1 MRAMWADDD
10 TAIRL
15 TSRSICALLAR
26 SLIDRQ
32 DLDVPG
38 LTWLQDVTEATGS
51 TPTELYDTN
60 LKSFVCGVLS
70 PPMGDL
76 PPEHVASFETTLA
89 ILMGAVTQ
97 ADSVIDRTI
106 LGTGLQTFFERMV
119 DDGYGDNSAVRTLR
133 QMYQSITL
141 P

>member
-1 MRAMWADDD
+1 
-10 TAIRL
+10 
-15 TSRSICALLAR
+15 
-26 SLIDRQ
+26 
-32 DLDVPG
+32 
-38 LTWLQDVTEATGS
+38 
-51 TPTELYDTN
+51 
-60 LKSFVCGVLS
+60 
-70 PPMGDL
+70 MGDL